1 MAPNYLQKLRRRLL
15 EGPICHCEIQTNVQ
29 KMTQQKDGLY
39 FAGVLVALT
48 ICAPCYAAKP
58 VQLL

>member
-15 EGPICHCEIQTNVQ
+15 EGPIATREIKTNVQ

-48 ICAPCYAAKP
+48 IRALCYAAKP
-58 VQLL
+58 V